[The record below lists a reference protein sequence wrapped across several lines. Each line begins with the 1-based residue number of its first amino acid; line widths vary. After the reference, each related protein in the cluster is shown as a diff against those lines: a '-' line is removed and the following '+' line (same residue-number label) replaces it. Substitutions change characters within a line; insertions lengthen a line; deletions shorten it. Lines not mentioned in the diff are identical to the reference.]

1 MGKLMTLQSLGVWLL
16 GLQGF
21 HVAFLLLHDWIPLG
35 PFNNLKAQSQHLKL
49 WQRVVGPIFSA
60 FLPSIGLYFSIL
72 HSNSLPYPSWLS
84 FYLIGAYAFLFIG
97 EIEAWWATYFW
108 GYKRERGATYQAIL
122 SGTVTFLPLRN
133 GVAPNAI
140 HVLLHL
146 GTLVTLVLLVFQAVR
161 QFFHM

>member
-1 MGKLMTLQSLGVWLL
+1 MSKLMTFQSLMVLLL

-49 WQRVVGPIFSA
+49 WQRILGPIISA
-60 FLPSIGLYFSIL
+60 VLPGIGLYFSIL
-72 HSNSLPYPSWLS
+72 HRNSLPYPWWLS
-84 FYLIGAYAFLFIG
+84 LYLLGTYAFLFIG

-108 GYKRERGATYQAIL
+108 GYKRERGAVYQAML

-146 GTLVTLVLLVFQAVR
+146 STLVTLVLLIFQVVR
-161 QFFHM
+161 QFLQI